1 MIFYD
6 SIKRNYFI
14 SNREDGK
21 LSIIHKPNIHVDEN
35 TYSSYSNNN
44 SGLFNV
50 QITGIYFSEENIK
63 NSTIK
68 LWAGIIN
75 SHLVTN
81 LFEISQDEDNYDNL
95 LD

>member
-1 MIFYD
+1 MLTKIHILVIQTIIPGYLT
-6 SIKRNYFI
+6 Y
-14 SNREDGK
+14 K
-21 LSIIHKPNIHVDEN
+21 LLEYTFLKKTE
-35 TYSSYSNNN
+35 
-44 SGLFNV
+44 
-50 QITGIYFSEENIK
+50 K